1 MVHLHY
7 GILHGCKKEG
17 TLTPCDSM
25 DGPGD
30 YYAKQNKLLRE
41 RQIPYYLTYMWTL
54 EQNKLMNQIEP
65 EA

>member
-1 MVHLHY
+1 
-7 GILHGCKKEG
+7 
-17 TLTPCDSM
+17 M

-54 EQNKLMNQIEP
+54 EQNKLMNKIEP